1 MNYMTITKC
10 NLIAL
15 LLSHSI
21 ITISVLHKTP
31 ALGAWAGLFGFLVSC
46 IALGLGHTVWKHTG
60 K

>member
-21 ITISVLHKTP
+21 ITISVMHNDP
-31 ALGAWAGLFGFLVSC
+31 GRGAYAALFGFMVSC